1 MAYIGKGVIGVEHPS
16 TSALT
21 ATSVTS
27 TGAVSGTTGTFSGAV
42 SGTSL
47 TGSTSLKTPLIEF
60 TDGDDAITIADGG
73 EVSFSQPF
81 AVNPKLQGSPV
92 SLSGLANKD
101 FTIPSGTNRFTVTLD
116 DVSGPTSGNLE
127 VRLGTSG
134 GIISSSSYVNH
145 NSNGTAGNSFEGY
158 GETAT
163 EFSLTAWTAN
173 AAKMTGTLQFTH
185 FGGNFWFMDSS
196 ILSPPYNA
204 YFIAWR
210 GKISLGAECTTV
222 RIFPNP
228 SGSGN
233 FDDGNANLL
242 LG

>member
-1 MAYIGKGVIGVEHPS
+1 MAYIGQSVIGVEHPS

-27 TGAVSGTTGTFSGAV
+27 TGAV

-81 AVNPKLQGSPV
+81 AVNPKLIGSPV

-116 DVSGPTSGNLE
+116 DVSGPESGNLE
-127 VRLGTSG
+127 VRLGTAG
-134 GIISSSSYVNH
+134 GLISSSSYVNH
-145 NSNGTAGNSFEGY
+145 NSNGTVTNSFSGY

-185 FGGNFWFMDSS
+185 FGGNFWFMDGA
-196 ILSPPYNA
+196 IFSPPYNA